1 MADLPAL
8 VSYEM
13 ADLPAL
19 TERTYCII
27 GNLSIV
33 YRFYDNA

>member
-1 MADLPAL
+1 
-8 VSYEM
+8 M

-19 TERTYCII
+19 TEHTYCII
-27 GNLSIV
+27 GNLGLV